1 MLGLEEWSLVEK
13 VARAMQRPYW
23 KSWGERV
30 WPSRS
35 ESGVVRDERGGARKT
50 SSGGL
55 NFHANPVKAR
65 EWRAQIPPQRVG
77 CISLAQGSLLMHSGM
92 FYL

>member
-1 MLGLEEWSLVEK
+1 MESSGEGGRSNAEALLEELGRESLAQFV
-13 VARAMQRPYW
+13 
-23 KSWGERV
+23 RV
-30 WPSRS
+30 P
-35 ESGVVRDERGGARKT
+35 GVVRDERGGARKT